1 MKIITYSYNIP
12 INKIKGIYM
21 ETISTFLT
29 HDHRACDEEFA
40 NMENAVSQENWDEA
54 NEKFNKFSSDLLH
67 HFDME
72 EKVMFV
78 AFEDKTGMTQGPT
91 MMMRMEHEQMKQIL
105 DQLKDDLVSKDQN
118 HFFGV
123 SESLMMLMQQHNMK
137 EEQMLYAMADAHL
150 GADSATVV
158 EEMKGL

>member
-1 MKIITYSYNIP
+1 
-12 INKIKGIYM
+12 M

-29 HDHRACDEEFA
+29 KDHRACDEEFA
-40 NMENAVSQENWDEA
+40 NLENEVAKENWNEA
-54 NEKFNKFSSDLLH
+54 ENKLTKFSNDLLH

-72 EKVMFV
+72 EKVMFL
-78 AFEDKTGMTQGPT
+78 AFEEKTGMTQGPT
-91 MMMRMEHEQMKQIL
+91 AMMRMEHEQMR
-105 DQLKDDLVSKDQN
+105 QLLTHLAQDIEKKDKN

-150 GADSATVV
+150 GSEVETVIDN
-158 EEMKGL
+158 MKAI

>member
-150 GADSATVV
+150 ADDVANVV
-158 EEMKGL
+158 ENMKAL